1 MGLNALIRKRRDT
14 SNLYM
19 KKGQMKSQQ
28 EGSGWQAKRGLTR
41 NELSWYLDLELPTP
55 RTVKK
60 KKCVL
65 RHPAYSILLWPP
77 NLTNT
82 LTLKMLAFPLWLSGS
97 EPD

>member
-60 KKCVL
+60 KMCIKTPSL
-65 RHPAYSILLWPP
+65 RYFVMAA
-77 NLTNT
+77 
-82 LTLKMLAFPLWLSGS
+82 K
-97 EPD
+97 PDQYIDIENAGVPIVAKR